1 MSASLETTPARPGS
15 ALPRRG
21 FLLFLGLASVGA
33 AMANLVPAVLTLSL
47 KATELDAARATTI
60 VSVVAGVGALASLV
74 AFPLLGRLSDRTT
87 SRLGRRRPFL
97 LLGAALFA
105 VGALVMLVAGSTLVL
120 TLSAVAT
127 FAGFSSVT
135 VACTAVLADQLE
147 PHRRGPAS
155 AVLGL
160 SLPLGAVIGL
170 FGAQLVAPNL
180 AAMILL
186 PAAAAIAGTLLL
198 FAFLRDTP
206 ISERP
211 PFDTRELLRTFWV
224 NPRRRPDFAWA
235 WASRLLVFLGVAAI
249 QAYQT
254 FYLIL
259 VLHFPP
265 EQVASAVFL
274 STLVLT
280 AAATLFAPLA
290 GKLSDRLRRRKP
302 FVIAAALIFA
312 AGLLLAAFAHS
323 YPAFLVAVG
332 VVGLGQG
339 VYLAVDIALVT
350 ELVPDPANPA
360 KDLGLMNI
368 ANTLPTSLVPA
379 VAPAVLAIGATPEA
393 PQNFAAL
400 FVFGAV
406 AGLLGA
412 VLILPIRKVA

>member
-1 MSASLETTPARPGS
+1 MSASLETTPAGPGS
-15 ALPRRG
+15 AVPRRG
-21 FLLFLGLASVGA
+21 FLFFLGLAAVGA

-47 KATELDAARATTI
+47 KATELDAARATTT
-60 VSVVAGVGALASLV
+60 VSVVTGVGALASLV

-87 SRLGRRRPFL
+87 GRLGRRRPFL

-105 VGALVMLVAGSTLVL
+105 VGAVVMLVAGSTPLL
-120 TLSAVAT
+120 TLAAVAT
-127 FAGFSSVT
+127 FTGFSSVT
-135 VACTAVLADQLE
+135 VACTAVLADQLP

-170 FGAQLVAPNL
+170 FVAQLVAPDL
-180 AAMILL
+180 ALMILL

-198 FAFLRDTP
+198 FGFLTDTP
-206 ISERP
+206 ISDRP
-211 PFDTRELLRTFWV
+211 PFDARELLRTFWV
-224 NPRRRPDFAWA
+224 SPRRRPDFAWA

-259 VLHFPP
+259 VLHFRPD
-265 EQVASAVFL
+265 EVAGAVFL

-280 AAATLFAPLA
+280 AAAVVFAPIA
-290 GKLSDRLRRRKP
+290 GKLSDRVRRRKP
-302 FVIAAALIFA
+302 FVIASALIFA
-312 AGLLLAAFAHS
+312 VGLLLAAFAGS
-323 YPAFLVAVG
+323 FPAFLVAVG

-339 VYLAVDIALVT
+339 VYLSVDIALVT
-350 ELVPDPANPA
+350 QLVPDPANPA

-368 ANTLPTSLVPA
+368 ANTLPSSLVPA
-379 VAPAVLAIGATPEA
+379 VAPAVLAIGATPDA
-393 PQNFAAL
+393 PRNFAAL

-412 VLILPIRKVA
+412 ALVLPIRKVA

>member
-1 MSASLETTPARPGS
+1 MRASLESTSVSPGP

-21 FLLFLGLASVGA
+21 FLVFLGLAAVGA
-33 AMANLVPAVLTLSL
+33 AMANLVPAVLTSSL
-47 KATELDAARATTI
+47 KATELDAARATTT
-60 VSVVAGVGALASLV
+60 VSVVTGVGALASLV
-74 AFPLLGRLSDRTT
+74 AFPSLGRLSDRTT

-97 LLGAALFA
+97 LLGAVLFA
-105 VGALVMLVAGSTLVL
+105 VGAVVMLLAGNTAVL

-127 FAGFSSVT
+127 FTGFSSVT
-135 VACTAVLADQLE
+135 VACTAVLADQLP

-160 SLPLGAVIGL
+160 SLPLGAVLGL
-170 FGAQLVAPNL
+170 FVAQLVAPDL

-186 PAAAAIAGTLLL
+186 PAGAAIAGTLLL
-198 FAFLRDTP
+198 FGFLADQP

-211 PFDTRELLRTFWV
+211 PAQALVKTFWV

-259 VLHFPP
+259 VLHFAP
-265 EQVASAVFL
+265 EQVAGAVFL

-280 AAATLFAPLA
+280 AAAVVFAPIA
-290 GKLSDRLRRRKP
+290 GKLSDRVRRRKP
-302 FVIAAALIFA
+302 FVVAAALIFA
-312 AGLLLAAFAHS
+312 VGLVMAAFAHS
-323 YPAFLVAVG
+323 FPAFLVAVG

-339 VYLAVDIALVT
+339 VYLSVDIALVT
-350 ELVPDPANPA
+350 QLVPDPANPA

-368 ANTLPTSLVPA
+368 ANTLPSSLVPA
-379 VAPAVLAIGATPEA
+379 VAPAILAIGATPEA

-400 FVFGAV
+400 FIFGAA

-412 VLILPIRKVA
+412 ALIPPIRKVA